1 MTSSYG
7 VTFQRAS
14 GLELMVY
21 ADTPYAPKVT
31 KRKSVSGVAVMLGGA
46 VTQRISRTQKCITLS
61 SRKEEYVA
69 MAEGYMEAF
78 FVRYV
83 WRFLLPDFGDPCIQV
98 FEDNRGVIQMVVNPV
113 SNSNSKHIDV
123 LHHFLREHVENVV
136 RIWHLSCR
144 VEVSARRFLDET
156 PCQGRLPFSQELH

>member
-1 MTSSYG
+1 MC
-7 VTFQRAS
+7 
-14 GLELMVY
+14 
-21 ADTPYAPKVT
+21 
-31 KRKSVSGVAVMLGGA
+31 GGTA
-46 VTQRISRTQKCITLS
+46 IQWISRTQKCTTIS
-61 SRKEEYVA
+61 SSEAEYVA
-69 MAEGYMEAF
+69 MADGFKEALF
-78 FVRYV
+78 LPQV
-83 WRFLLPDFGDPCIQV
+83 WRLLLPDFGDPCIQV

-156 PCQGRLPFSQELH
+156 PCQGRLPFSHNFIMNMN